1 MRYPRRHGPI
11 HDLPDR
17 TGGRDRVPSR
27 FEVGKSRAQLAT
39 QRESELLETL
49 DASDPWLALTLV
61 PDLDG
66 EYPIN
71 RASYTEFQQRLSKER
86 PAMP

>member
-1 MRYPRRHGPI
+1 
-11 HDLPDR
+11 
-17 TGGRDRVPSR
+17 
-27 FEVGKSRAQLAT
+27 
-39 QRESELLETL
+39 
-49 DASDPWLALTLV
+49 LV